1 MNAGPYSDEKVQ
13 RFLTEEFIPLK
24 SECFWK
30 NRTELMKRFEIG
42 WTPTLL
48 VQDQEGKVHRKLV
61 GYVPTGDLLAQL
73 KHGKGMV
80 FFEKERH
87 EEAAKWFRAV
97 IEQHPEAGVSPEAV
111 FFLGVAE
118 YRKTHEAKALRGI
131 YDMLTSKYPQSEWAR
146 RAEPYSAIPQ

>member
-1 MNAGPYSDEKVQ
+1 MNAGPYSDEKMQ
-13 RFLTEEFIPLK
+13 KFITEEFVPLK

-48 VQDQEGKVHRKLV
+48 VHDHEGNVHRRLV
-61 GYVPTGDLLAQL
+61 GYVPIDDLFAQL
-73 KHGKGMV
+73 KLGKGMV
-80 FFEKERH
+80 FFDHGRF

-97 IEQHPEAGVSPEAV
+97 VGEHPDTGATPEAV

-118 YRKTHEAKALRGI
+118 YRTTHDAKALRGI
-131 YDMLTSKYPQSEWAR
+131 YDALTAKYPQSEWAR
-146 RAEPYSAIPQ
+146 RAEPYSAIPR